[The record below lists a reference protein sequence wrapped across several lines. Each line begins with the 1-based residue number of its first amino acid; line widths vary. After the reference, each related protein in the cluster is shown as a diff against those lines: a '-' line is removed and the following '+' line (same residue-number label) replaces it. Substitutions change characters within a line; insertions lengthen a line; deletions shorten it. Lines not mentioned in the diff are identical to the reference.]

1 MPLRI
6 SGPVTGSCLHRQ
18 GSSPTE
24 LLRCSRR
31 SAASRSESPRE
42 PVYEALTHHASPD
55 FWACYRILSASAR
68 KLADGAFALLKTI
81 RGIRL
86 FTSRRSADIGL
97 CGLAC
102 ITAQWVS
109 MPRTAC
115 YGFGSETTVNT
126 IISWVDRPLT

>member
-6 SGPVTGSCLHRQ
+6 SGPATGSCLHRQ

-24 LLRCSRR
+24 LLRCSR
-31 SAASRSESPRE
+31 
-42 PVYEALTHHASPD
+42 
-55 FWACYRILSASAR
+55 
-68 KLADGAFALLKTI
+68 TI

-102 ITAQWVS
+102 ITAQWVVRVGLHHRAVGVDA
-109 MPRTAC
+109 PDGVLWFWIGNHGEYDNLVGR
-115 YGFGSETTVNT
+115 SEERRVGKECR
-126 IISWVDRPLT
+126 SRWSPY